1 MNHSDASN
9 REDRSLPPDLMKIG
23 AAVEDHVSG
32 VEASMRSACDA
43 LASALEERLDL
54 ARAEWIAHVQEHT
67 PEGADVPSTPEHN
80 AVSGETIARVM
91 SAALASEVAC
101 IVIGAAVEW
110 GMVPAYAVPTNLQGR
125 FWRDRA
131 LGIWDTLMKH
141 PRFREFF
148 AGNYRLTDDV
158 NNDAKTVST
167 VVHEEAETWA
177 PTPTPAQRDAAIAI
191 IAKHT
196 KTRAPHLVW
205 NKIIAVLQPTHKRD
219 IIAPEKPD
227 EVMPDL
233 AP

>member
-1 MNHSDASN
+1 MSKSDAGKHGG
-9 REDRSLPPDLMKIG
+9 RTLPPDLMKIG
-23 AAVEDHVSG
+23 ATVEDHVSG
-32 VEASMRSACDA
+32 VEASIRSACDA
-43 LASALEERLDL
+43 LATALEERLGD
-54 ARAEWIAHVQEHT
+54 ARAQWIAHVAEHT
-67 PEGADVPSTPEHN
+67 PEGAEAPSTPQHS

-91 SAALASEVAC
+91 SVALAGEVAS

-110 GMVPAYAVPTNLQGR
+110 GMVSAQAVPTSLQGR

-131 LGIWDTLMKH
+131 LGLWDTLMKH
-141 PRFREFF
+141 PRFRAFF

-158 NNDAKTVST
+158 NDDAKTVST

-219 IIAPEKPD
+219 IITPEEPD